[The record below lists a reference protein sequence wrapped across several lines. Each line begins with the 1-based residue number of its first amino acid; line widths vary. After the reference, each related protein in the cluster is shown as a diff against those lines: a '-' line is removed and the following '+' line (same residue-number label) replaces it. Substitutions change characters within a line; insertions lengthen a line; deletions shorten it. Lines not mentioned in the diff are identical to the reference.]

1 MSAAKITALEKR
13 VAELEDRITGLEKNL
28 ADLALTGLVNK
39 VEKIINGDD
48 KVKVKVKVKR
58 GPSAWSLFV
67 KHVTSEMKAANPDK
81 KFKLPEISAEA
92 KKRKDS
98 GAYDEAHWKS
108 MVSKLSSA

>member
-1 MSAAKITALEKR
+1 MSAAKITALENR

-48 KVKVKVKVKR
+48 KVKVKR